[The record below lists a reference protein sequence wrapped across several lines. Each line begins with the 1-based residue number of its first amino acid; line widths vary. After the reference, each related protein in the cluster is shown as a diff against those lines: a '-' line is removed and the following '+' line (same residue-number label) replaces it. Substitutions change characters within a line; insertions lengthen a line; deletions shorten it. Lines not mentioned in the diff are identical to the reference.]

1 MDDYRG
7 CPGRSGWKEPER
19 REGRNGKGRKVSEA
33 EAWTRTLTGIRVLQ
47 TKIEA
52 KIDAKIDAKIEA
64 TIEATTKGGAIPQGR
79 VCQPK

>member
-7 CPGRSGWKEPER
+7 SPGRSGWKEPER

-33 EAWTRTLTGIRVLQ
+33 EAWTRTLTRIRVLQ

-52 KIDAKIDAKIEA
+52 KIEA
-64 TIEATTKGGAIPQGR
+64 TIKGGAIPQGR